1 MKQYEPYKNINIKV
15 PTELINKIKIIAIQ
29 KDVYAKDLIL
39 DILYKVIEKEKIELP
54 HVKN

>member
-39 DILYKVIEKEKIELP
+39 DILSKGIEKEKIELP